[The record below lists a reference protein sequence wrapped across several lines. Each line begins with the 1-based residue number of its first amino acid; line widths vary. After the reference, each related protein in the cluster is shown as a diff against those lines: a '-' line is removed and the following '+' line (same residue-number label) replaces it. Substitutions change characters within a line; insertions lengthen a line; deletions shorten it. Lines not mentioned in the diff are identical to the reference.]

1 MMSKMRIVNK
11 RIDDDLL
18 MKKRREELDKWPT
31 GKEVD
36 FEEAAAYQK
45 SLPDSK
51 VWWKVM
57 VKLREEGR
65 MSVFPRAGTPV
76 LEKMIEL
83 CQGLR
88 ETGVV
93 LIPVTTDSYTRLGQF
108 EKVQGI
114 LDECNRT
121 GKALLNG
128 YPIINQGV
136 KNTRKLVES
145 VDAAFSPR
153 GVSSEICIASGLTT
167 YECGLEFI
175 TWGAYSKKMT
185 IKELVEKWQ
194 NGTRVAGWYADRGVI
209 LCTDLHG
216 WLPGAPYPLSVNIV
230 TLILQALTAAEQGM
244 KALYPLVHC
253 MGNMAQDMAW
263 IRYTP
268 KVIRKYLDKFG
279 YKDCQIIG
287 CCPAQTPLFPNPIDM
302 GGAFAY
308 LSYIAMVGAL
318 CQCNATDLRSIDE
331 AAGVPDK
338 GTNAVSYR
346 AAKWI
351 FDVVREQDINFFVKD
366 SETEEVI
373 TEKEVEAIMAKI
385 LDMGDGDII
394 DGTMKAVEAGM
405 LDSPWSPNITVKD
418 KVLGVRD
425 IHGACRYLE
434 FGNLPFN
441 KYMKDWHRSK
451 IAEREKLEGK
461 KADYHTAVRDLWSF
475 SKGKIVG
482 IPPYDK

>member
-1 MMSKMRIVNK
+1 MKKPRVVNK

-31 GKEVD
+31 GREVD

-45 SLPDSK
+45 SLPDHK
-51 VWWKVM
+51 IWWKVM

-76 LEKMIEL
+76 LEQMIEL
-83 CQGLR
+83 CRGLR
-88 ETGVV
+88 ESGVV
-93 LIPVTTDSYTRLGQF
+93 LIPVTTDSYTRLGQY

-136 KNTRKLVES
+136 KQTRKLVES

-153 GVSSEICIASGLTT
+153 GISSEITIASGLTT
-167 YECGLEFI
+167 YESGLEFI

-185 IKELVEKWQ
+185 IRELVERWQ
-194 NGTRVAGWYADRGVI
+194 KATRVAGWYADRGVI

-216 WLPGAPYPLSVNIV
+216 WLPTAPFPLSVNIV
-230 TLILQALTAAEQGM
+230 TLILQALTAAEQGQ
-244 KALYPLVHC
+244 KSLYPLVHC

-263 IRYTP
+263 IRLAP
-268 KVIRKYLDKFG
+268 RLIREYLDKFG
-279 YKDCQIIG
+279 YKDCLIPG
-287 CCPAQTPLFPNPIDM
+287 CCPAQTPLFPNPMDM

-308 LSYIAMVGAL
+308 LNYIAMVGAL
-318 CQCNATDLRSIDE
+318 TKCNAVDLRSIDE
-331 AAGVPDK
+331 AAGVPTKD
-338 GTNAVSYR
+338 TNTVSYGSAR
-346 AAKWI
+346 WI
-351 FDVVREQDINFFVKD
+351 FDVIREQQIEIKVKGVD
-366 SETEEVI
+366 EEEKVTETEVR
-373 TEKEVEAIMAKI
+373 AIMDRI
-385 LDMGDGDII
+385 LDLGDGDVI
-394 DGTMKAVEAGM
+394 DGTIKAVESGV

-425 IHGACRYLE
+425 ARGACRYLE
-434 FGNLPFN
+434 FGNLPIPDEIKEF
-441 KYMKDWHRSK
+441 HRRK
-451 IAEREKLEGK
+451 IAE
-461 KADYHTAVRDLWSF
+461 
-475 SKGKIVG
+475 
-482 IPPYDK
+482 

>member
-1 MMSKMRIVNK
+1 MKKMRIVNK

-76 LEKMIEL
+76 LQKMIEL
-83 CQGLR
+83 CQGLC

-93 LIPVTTDSYTRLGQF
+93 LIPVTTDSYTRLGQY

-114 LDECNRT
+114 LDECNKT

-153 GVSSEICIASGLTT
+153 GISSEIAIASGLTT

-185 IKELVEKWQ
+185 IRELVEKWQ

-216 WLPGAPYPLSVNIV
+216 WLPTAPYPLSVNIV
-230 TLILQALTAAEQGM
+230 TLILQALTAAEQGL
-244 KALYPLVHC
+244 KAIYPLVHC
-253 MGNMAQDMAW
+253 MGNMTQDMAW
-263 IRYTP
+263 IKLTP
-268 KVIRKYLDKFG
+268 KLIGEYLDKFG
-279 YKDCQIIG
+279 YKDCMITG
-287 CCPAQTPLFPNPIDM
+287 CCPAQTPLFPNPMDM

-318 CQCNATDLRSIDE
+318 CKCNAVDLRSIDE
-331 AAGVPDK
+331 AAGVPTKD
-338 GTNAVSYR
+338 TNTVSYT

-351 FDVVREQDINFFVKD
+351 FDVVREQQINFQIKD
-366 SETEEVI
+366 VEVEEKI
-373 TEKEVEAIMAKI
+373 TEMEVRSILDKI
-385 LDMGDGDII
+385 LDLGDGDII
-394 DGTMKAVEAGM
+394 DGTIKAVEAGV

-425 IHGACRYLE
+425 AHGACRYLE
-434 FGNLPFN
+434 FGNLPFS
-441 KYMKDWHRSK
+441 KQIKEFHLGK

>member
-1 MMSKMRIVNK
+1 MKKLRISNK

-36 FEEAAAYQK
+36 FDEAVAYQK

-51 VWWKVM
+51 IWWKVM

-65 MSVFPRAGTPV
+65 MSVFPRAGTPI

-108 EKVQGI
+108 EKVEGI

-136 KNTRKLVES
+136 KKTRKLVES

-153 GVSSEICIASGLTT
+153 GISSEIAIASGLTT
-167 YECGLEFI
+167 YEGGLEFI

-185 IKELVEKWQ
+185 IRELVEKWQ
-194 NGTRVAGWYADRGVI
+194 NGTRIAGWYADRGVI

-230 TLILQALTAAEQGM
+230 YADSPGAHG
-244 KALYPLVHC
+244 
-253 MGNMAQDMAW
+253 
-263 IRYTP
+263 
-268 KVIRKYLDKFG
+268 
-279 YKDCQIIG
+279 
-287 CCPAQTPLFPNPIDM
+287 
-302 GGAFAY
+302 GGAGAESA
-308 LSYIAMVGAL
+308 LPAGAL
-318 CQCNATDLRSIDE
+318 HGQ
-331 AAGVPDK
+331 
-338 GTNAVSYR
+338 
-346 AAKWI
+346 
-351 FDVVREQDINFFVKD
+351 
-366 SETEEVI
+366 
-373 TEKEVEAIMAKI
+373 
-385 LDMGDGDII
+385 
-394 DGTMKAVEAGM
+394 
-405 LDSPWSPNITVKD
+405 
-418 KVLGVRD
+418 
-425 IHGACRYLE
+425 HGA
-434 FGNLPFN
+434 GHG
-441 KYMKDWHRSK
+441 MD
-451 IAEREKLEGK
+451 
-461 KADYHTAVRDLWSF
+461 KAGAATHQ
-475 SKGKIVG
+475 G
-482 IPPYDK
+482 IPG